1 MMVVLISILF
11 YIFFVIIVTVVM
23 VHIIGGNPSVFMIPF
38 MIVLIILLVSLLAVI
53 LFMIEYLEA
62 EKKIRDYIKLRTLL
76 RLLFLLTKSTRGF
89 LPLRLMYLRVLPIC
103 TSRHLKST

>member
-1 MMVVLISILF
+1 MMVVLTCILF
-11 YIFFVIIVTVVM
+11 YIILVIVVTVVM
-23 VHIIGGNPSVFMIPF
+23 VHIIRDNPSVYLVPF
-38 MIVLIILLVSLLAVI
+38 MIVLIILLVSLLAII
-53 LFMIEYLEA
+53 LFLIEYLEA